1 MLTYTKNFLV
11 ENICKEVSRLS
22 SLDFSD
28 KIDAINTIREAIHEI
43 SPFANEPVDFVK
55 WIKTDFVQANDYNPN
70 SVAPPEMELLHIS
83 ISSDGYTQPIV
94 ANLEEDKFV
103 VVDGF
108 HRNRVAREYPDVG
121 ERVKGYLPIV
131 QIRKSQTD
139 KTDRMAST
147 IRHNRARGKHRV
159 ESMSD
164 IVIEL
169 RNRNWTNERIAK
181 NLGMEEDEVLRLLQ
195 ITGLTELF
203 ADQEF
208 SKSWDVEGDITPDD
222 FTELTDDTSTYPIQS
237 DMFRTVNTSDPDRV
251 FHTYQQWE
259 CYKAGFFATTKDGMN
274 KDECL
279 HAYAAFLRDIPRF
292 TEALDHVVT
301 EWKYSCEQ
309 NLSNSA
315 MNRIAWLGQ
324 ASACYAEGLPSA
336 FCGGFSLLSN
346 DEQNLANETALIYL
360 NKWLI
365 AQGRAAMTMDE
376 AYTSRQSDIY

>member
-1 MLTYTKNFLV
+1 
-11 ENICKEVSRLS
+11 
-22 SLDFSD
+22 
-28 KIDAINTIREAIHEI
+28 
-43 SPFANEPVDFVK
+43 
-55 WIKTDFVQANDYNPN
+55 
-70 SVAPPEMELLHIS
+70 
-83 ISSDGYTQPIV
+83 
-94 ANLEEDKFV
+94 
-103 VVDGF
+103 
-108 HRNRVAREYPDVG
+108 
-121 ERVKGYLPIV
+121 
-131 QIRKSQTD
+131 
-139 KTDRMAST
+139 
-147 IRHNRARGKHRV
+147 
-159 ESMSD
+159 MSD

-222 FTELTDDTSTYPIQS
+222 FTELTDDTSTYPVQS
-237 DMFRTVNTSDPDRV
+237 DMFRTVNTSDPDRI
-251 FHTYQQWE
+251 FHTYKEWE
-259 CYKAGFFATTKDGMN
+259 CYKAGFFATTKDGMS

-279 HAYAAFLRDIPRF
+279 NSYAAFLRNIPHF
-292 TEALDHVVT
+292 TNALEHVIT

-324 ASACYAEGLPSA
+324 ASACYAEGLPSC
-336 FCGGFSLLSN
+336 FCGGFSLLST

-360 NKWLI
+360 NKWLV
-365 AQGRAAMTMDE
+365 AQGRVAMTMDE

>member
-1 MLTYTKNFLV
+1 MLNYTKNFLV
-11 ENICKEVSRLS
+11 ENICREVSRLS
-22 SLDFSD
+22 SLDFQD

-43 SPFANEPVDFVK
+43 SPFSNEPVDFVK
-55 WIKTDFVQANDYNPN
+55 WIKTDFVEANDYNPN

-94 ANLEEDKFV
+94 ASQEQDKFV

-108 HRNRVAREYPDVG
+108 HRNRVAREYPDVC

-169 RNRNWTNERIAK
+169 RNRNWTNERISK

-203 ADQEF
+203 ADQNF

-222 FTELTDDTSTYPIQS
+222 FTELTDDTSTYPEQS
-237 DMFRTVNTSDPDRV
+237 DMFRTVNTSDPDRI
-251 FHTYQQWE
+251 FHTYQEWE
-259 CYKAGFFATTKDGMN
+259 CYKAGFFTTSKEGMS
-274 KDECL
+274 KDESL
-279 HAYAAFLRDIPRF
+279 QAYASFLRDIPRF
-292 TEALDHVVT
+292 TAALEHVIT

-324 ASACYAEGLPSA
+324 ASACYAEGLPSV

-346 DEQNLANETALIYL
+346 EEQSLANETALIYL
-360 NKWLI
+360 NKWLV
-365 AQGRAAMTMDE
+365 AQGRMAMTMDE